1 MKKLRILMLI
11 CVAMSLSSGCA
22 FRGNSAVRTVVLDKI
37 TEQPETTSEKKIQEE
52 TIPENTT
59 QEESEQENITQEE
72 TTPENTARED
82 AEQEETTAIGNE
94 AGDVD
99 YDLTVMK
106 GDMLYATI
114 SQMMMY
120 PEMYEGKT
128 FRIRGAYYSGY
139 YEATEKYYHY
149 CLIEDAS
156 ACCAQWMEF
165 VWDDG
170 SHKYPDEYPEL
181 YDYITIEGRFETYTE
196 DGEKVMYCRIAD
208 ASMQIESTQ

>member
-11 CVAMSLSSGCA
+11 CAAMSLLSGCA
-22 FRGNSAVRTVVLDKI
+22 FRDDSAVRTVVLDKI
-37 TEQPETTSEKKIQEE
+37 TEQPETTPEKKIQEE
-52 TIPENTT
+52 TTRENTT
-59 QEESEQENITQEE
+59 QKES
-72 TTPENTARED
+72 
-82 AEQEETTAIGNE
+82 EQEETTAIGNE

-114 SQMMMY
+114 SQMMMN

-139 YEATEKYYHY
+139 YEATDKYYHY

-196 DGEKVMYCRIAD
+196 EGEKVMYCRIAD
-208 ASMQIESTQ
+208 SSMQIESTQ